1 MRTILF
7 AAAIATVAQM
17 SVSTTGLAADKATTS
32 VARSGQMLYDS
43 TGHRVASVNRITQ
56 NGDVQVILNGQLVTV
71 PASTL
76 SQANGKLTTS
86 LTKAEIP
93 QKSA

>member
-1 MRTILF
+1 
-7 AAAIATVAQM
+7 
-17 SVSTTGLAADKATTS
+17 
-32 VARSGQMLYDS
+32 MLYDS